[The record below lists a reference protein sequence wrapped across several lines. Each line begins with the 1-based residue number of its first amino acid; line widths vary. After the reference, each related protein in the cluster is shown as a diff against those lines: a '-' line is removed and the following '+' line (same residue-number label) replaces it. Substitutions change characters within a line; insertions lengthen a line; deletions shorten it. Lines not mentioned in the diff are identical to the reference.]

1 MNRLF
6 FIIFFNL
13 IGFWGYAQKIKYT
26 KSFLQ
31 KVEKTGID
39 IFTPVEG
46 KYKSKRPTK
55 NDYLSID
62 HIIYSKKENLEIRYA
77 IFPFEEKNLIT
88 QIPHIDF
95 MRVLTTTAT
104 NETDNATATISV
116 HSMEE
121 EDLKEKFHA
130 DWGSIAYFQPKTKFA
145 GYKHCRL
152 LGLYQEGK
160 GMIYVFFLFDEPS
173 RFLDNRLHSLSFK
186 SES

>member
-1 MNRLF
+1 
-6 FIIFFNL
+6 
-13 IGFWGYAQKIKYT
+13 
-26 KSFLQ
+26 
-31 KVEKTGID
+31 
-39 IFTPVEG
+39 
-46 KYKSKRPTK
+46 
-55 NDYLSID
+55 
-62 HIIYSKKENLEIRYA
+62 
-77 IFPFEEKNLIT
+77 
-88 QIPHIDF
+88 